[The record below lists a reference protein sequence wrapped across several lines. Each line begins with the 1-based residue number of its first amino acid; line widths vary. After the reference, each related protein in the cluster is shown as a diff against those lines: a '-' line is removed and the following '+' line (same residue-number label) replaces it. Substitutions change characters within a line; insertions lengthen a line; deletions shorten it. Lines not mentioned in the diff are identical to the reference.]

1 MNKLRFEV
9 KVVDKIKLM
18 ENITPLE
25 ILDNW
30 LPSFIEVI
38 YQDRKIDRLLGIEK
52 IEMSN
57 EMKEYLDEA
66 DKRIKLR
73 LIQRAKS
80 NLK

>member
-9 KVVDKIKLM
+9 KVVDTIKLM

>member
-25 ILDNW
+25 FLDNW

-38 YQDRKIDRLLGIEK
+38 YQDRKIDRYLGIEK

-57 EMKEYLDEA
+57 EIKEYLDEA

>member
-1 MNKLRFEV
+1 MNKLRFE
-9 KVVDKIKLM
+9 DKIKLM

-25 ILDNW
+25 SLDNW

-38 YQDRKIDRLLGIEK
+38 YQDRKIDKLLGIEK

-57 EMKEYLDEA
+57 EIKEYLDEA

>member
-57 EMKEYLDEA
+57 EIKEYLDEA

>member
-9 KVVDKIKLM
+9 KVVDKLKLM

-25 ILDNW
+25 FLDNW

-38 YQDRKIDRLLGIEK
+38 YQGRKIDKYLGIEK

-57 EMKEYLDEA
+57 EIKEYLDEA

>member
-1 MNKLRFEV
+1 MNKLRFE
-9 KVVDKIKLM
+9 DKIKLM

-25 ILDNW
+25 SLDNW

-57 EMKEYLDEA
+57 EIKEYLDEA

>member
-1 MNKLRFEV
+1 MKKLRFEV

>member
-38 YQDRKIDRLLGIEK
+38 YQDRKIDKLLGIEK

-57 EMKEYLDEA
+57 EIKEYLDEA